1 MPHIKQIVAIRR
13 KPGLTRQEFF
23 DYHFQVHGK
32 LSQAPSPDITPSKY
46 FQTHI
51 QDAVYNHQE
60 GQGVNANPWWAFS
73 DDIVELYFQSE
84 DHMKTIFGS
93 QYVRE
98 HVGPDGIN
106 FSDFAS
112 ALPVTVQ
119 ERVVPLHESENAP
132 SEDVDTLS
140 VSPVAMYYL
149 TVTGGETD
157 DIITEF
163 VNSLQKFA
171 GSQVRTLV
179 ANTPV
184 ELSLNPDAY
193 FGSNPNRP
201 KFNLIFAIHLRGKE
215 SVADVRKAQKDFE
228 AGHGAKINL
237 PNSWIAFGQRGLVL
251 NQDHNIQFDS
261 SRQPKL

>member
-1 MPHIKQIVAIRR
+1 MTHIKQIVAIRR

-23 DYHFQVHGK
+23 GYHFQVHGK
-32 LSQAPSPDITPSKY
+32 LPLYNSNRFHRKY

-51 QDAVYNHQE
+51 QD
-60 GQGVNANPWWAFS
+60 AFS

-84 DHMKTIFGS
+84 DHMKTSFGS

-98 HVGPDGIN
+98 HVWTDGIN

-119 ERVVPLHESENAP
+119 ERVVPLHDSETAS
-132 SEDVDTLS
+132 SEDADTLS

-149 TVTGGETD
+149 TVTDGETD
-157 DIITEF
+157 DIITGF

-184 ELSLNPDAY
+184 ELSLNPDASFESY
-193 FGSNPNRP
+193 PNCP
-201 KFNLIFAIHLRGKE
+201 KFNLILAVHLRDKE

-228 AGHGAKINL
+228 AAHGDKINL

-251 NQDHNIQFDS
+251 NQDHNIRFDS